1 MHEIRIHGRGGQGAV
16 LAGSILATAFV
27 AEGLHVVAVPSF
39 GFERRGAPVASF
51 LRVDEK
57 PIRQMTN
64 IYRPDCILCIDPTV
78 SRAVNIF
85 EGVAAGAVLV
95 QTTAKPLADLVIPEQ
110 IATVG
115 LCDAVALA
123 LSIFKRP
130 ITNTIML
137 GAFARTTGLVS
148 LDSLRVALERSDF
161 RDAGLKQNLEG
172 LALGFERTT
181 VHRIERRAAA

>member
-27 AEGLHVVAVPSF
+27 AEGKHVVAVPSF

-51 LRVDEK
+51 LRVDDK

-78 SRAVNIF
+78 ARAVNVF
-85 EGVAAGAVLV
+85 DGVTDDAVLV
-95 QTTAKPLADLVIPEQ
+95 QTTAKPLADLPLPDEV
-110 IATVG
+110 ATVG

-123 LSIFKRP
+123 LAIFKRP

-148 LDSLRVALERSDF
+148 LDALRLALERSDF
-161 RDAGLKQNLEG
+161 RDAGLKQNVEG
-172 LALGFERTT
+172 LRLGFEQTV
-181 VHRIERRAAA
+181 VHRIERRVAA